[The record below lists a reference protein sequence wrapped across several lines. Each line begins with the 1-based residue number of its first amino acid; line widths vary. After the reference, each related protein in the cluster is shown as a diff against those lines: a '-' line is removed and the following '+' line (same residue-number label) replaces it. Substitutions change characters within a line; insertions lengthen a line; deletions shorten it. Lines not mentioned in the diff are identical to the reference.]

1 MSIESMLTWLGVA
14 LALLELAAIAAAA
27 HAVMTTRSSQ
37 GAIAWSLFLLT
48 FPVISLPVY
57 LVLGRRKFQGYVDA
71 RREGDLEIHK
81 ITRELR
87 KKYQSQAQ
95 AHLQETSPQC
105 QAFAHLARM
114 PFSKSN
120 EVQLLIDGAAT
131 FAAIFAA
138 IESAGKYVLVQFYI
152 IHNDDLG
159 RQLKSRLIRKANDGV
174 KVYFLYD
181 EIGSYALPGHYID
194 ELANAGVEV
203 QAFKST
209 QGKTNRFQINFRNHR
224 KIVVIDGK
232 IAFIGGHNVGDEYV
246 GKHPTLTPW
255 RDTHVQISG
264 PAAIASQIVFL
275 EDWYWAAGAVPELN
289 WEPSFFENANQQV
302 LILPTGPADQLDT
315 CALAFV
321 HAINSA
327 TERIW
332 IVSPYFVPDDA
343 VTMALQ
349 LAAARGVDVRVL
361 LPEKADHKIVYLAG
375 FAFYQETI
383 NAGVKLYRYKKGFL
397 HQKVF
402 LLDNALAA
410 VGTANLDNRS
420 FRLNFEV
427 TMLCNDAGFVAQTED
442 MLKEDFSSSR
452 LVAIEELTQRSLLFR
467 AAVSVTRLFSPML

>member
-37 GAIAWSLFLLT
+37 GAIAWSLSLLT
-48 FPVISLPVY
+48 FPVVTLPVY

-87 KKYQSQAQ
+87 KAYQSRAQ
-95 AHLQETSPQC
+95 AHRQETPPQC
-105 QAFAHLARM
+105 LTFANLARM

-131 FAAIFAA
+131 FTAIFAA
-138 IESAGKYVLVQFYI
+138 IESASKYVLVQFYI
-152 IHNDDLG
+152 IHDDDLG

-174 KVYFLYD
+174 QVYFLYD
-181 EIGSYALPGHYID
+181 EIGSYALPGNYID
-194 ELANAGVEV
+194 ELASAGVEV

-224 KIVVIDGK
+224 KIVVIDGR

-275 EDWYWAAGAVPELN
+275 EDWYWAVGAVPELN
-289 WEPSFFENANQQV
+289 WEPSLVENASQQV

-383 NAGVKLYRYKKGFL
+383 SAGVKLYRYSKGFL

-420 FRLNFEV
+420 LRLNFEV
-427 TMLCNDAGFVAQTED
+427 TMLCHDAGFIAQTED
-442 MLKEDFSSSR
+442 MLKADFSASR

-467 AAVSVTRLFSPML
+467 AAVSVARLFSPML

>member
-1 MSIESMLTWLGVA
+1 M
-14 LALLELAAIAAAA
+14 
-27 HAVMTTRSSQ
+27 
-37 GAIAWSLFLLT
+37 
-48 FPVISLPVY
+48 
-57 LVLGRRKFQGYVDA
+57 
-71 RREGDLEIHK
+71 
-81 ITRELR
+81 
-87 KKYQSQAQ
+87 
-95 AHLQETSPQC
+95 
-105 QAFAHLARM
+105 
-114 PFSKSN
+114 
-120 EVQLLIDGAAT
+120 
-131 FAAIFAA
+131 
-138 IESAGKYVLVQFYI
+138 
-152 IHNDDLG
+152 G
-159 RQLKSRLIRKANDGV
+159 RQLKSLLIRKANDGV

-181 EIGSYALPGHYID
+181 EIGSYALPGNYID

-232 IAFIGGHNVGDEYV
+232 IALIGGHNVGDEYV

-275 EDWYWAAGAVPELN
+275 EDWYWAAGAVPDLN
-289 WEPSFFENANQQV
+289 WEPSLVENASQQV

-383 NAGVKLYRYKKGFL
+383 SAGVKLYRYSKGFL
-397 HQKVF
+397 HQKGF
-402 LLDNALAA
+402 LIDNAVAA

-420 FRLNFEV
+420 LRLNFEV
-427 TMLCNDAGFVAQTED
+427 TMLCNDAGFIAQTED
-442 MLKEDFSSSR
+442 MLEADFSASR
-452 LVAIEELTQRSLLFR
+452 LVAIEELTQRSFLFR
-467 AAVSVTRLFSPML
+467 AAVRVARLFSPML